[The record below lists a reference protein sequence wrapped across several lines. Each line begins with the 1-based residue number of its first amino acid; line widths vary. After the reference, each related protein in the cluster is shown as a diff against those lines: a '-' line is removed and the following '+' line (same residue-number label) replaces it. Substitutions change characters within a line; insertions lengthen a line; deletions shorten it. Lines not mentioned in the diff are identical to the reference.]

1 MSAPIASSS
10 SNKPNK
16 LIAKPSNPFAN
27 YSTAQSLGY
36 EDPDAEPIA
45 AQLELRRS
53 QGVAGEW
60 QIITP
65 QAPTASSSLEPTTP
79 STAAVEADGDD
90 SGLKREAD
98 APPEEDSRSFKLRKK
113 SLNPGLGEIYDP
125 GLIPI
130 KVKTKETHKPP
141 LFTPDTPPSLPRWTS
156 LQLKHPGPSQDA
168 VSQDDSSLN
177 GESALAT
184 TMEAGSSSSTPSSK
198 WAKPQWSVPLP
209 DIKLEER
216 GKIFGLT
223 EEPTDVIEETSTA
236 EQRAELEVDPGIKTE
251 DQPPL
256 QPDPSNVFT
265 ASLFK
270 KRKTPAG
277 ATKGRR
283 QI

>member
-1 MSAPIASSS
+1 M
-10 SNKPNK
+10 
-16 LIAKPSNPFAN
+16 KPSNPFTN

-36 EDPDAEPIA
+36 EDPDAERIA

-65 QAPTASSSLEPTTP
+65 PQAPVQTSSSSEPTP
-79 STAAVEADGDD
+79 STAATEEDNDN
-90 SGLKREAD
+90 SLKREAD

-130 KVKTKETHKPP
+130 KVKKEEAIK
-141 LFTPDTPPSLPRWTS
+141 
-156 LQLKHPGPSQDA
+156 QG
-168 VSQDDSSLN
+168 DSSL
-177 GESALAT
+177 STVTPILD
-184 TMEAGSSSSTPSSK
+184 AGSSSTSSSK
-198 WAKPQWSVPLP
+198 WAKPQWSAPLP

-223 EEPTDVIEETSTA
+223 EEPTDVTVDTSPAGQGPELKVEPGVKA
-236 EQRAELEVDPGIKTE
+236 ED
-251 DQPPL
+251 DQPPI
-256 QPDPSNVFT
+256 QPDTSNALT
-265 ASLFK
+265 GSLFK

-277 ATKGRR
+277 AAKGRR